1 MSADKPRA
9 IPVSSEQSD
18 SSQLARFL
26 LSTKLKPLPRRDMYP
41 YMLADG
47 VNLQADAAP
56 AEGAGSDMTV
66 RIFTQLL
73 SLRWH
78 LPDVC
83 DLKFTV
89 SLLLANTRCPPTL
102 SALGHCLP
110 YLTYTEHGI
119 LSMVAAG
126 TCSLRISGFSTGAHS
141 FSVNNPVH
149 IPGVG
154 TFQLSSIEAAPVDVR
169 GRKGGG
175 MDVDASLTKV
185 VTPDPEK
192 LQNLTS
198 ENEVRFTP
206 ALFHCSTATTV

>member
-1 MSADKPRA
+1 
-9 IPVSSEQSD
+9 
-18 SSQLARFL
+18 
-26 LSTKLKPLPRRDMYP
+26 
-41 YMLADG
+41 
-47 VNLQADAAP
+47 
-56 AEGAGSDMTV
+56 
-66 RIFTQLL
+66 
-73 SLRWH
+73 
-78 LPDVC
+78 
-83 DLKFTV
+83 
-89 SLLLANTRCPPTL
+89 
-102 SALGHCLP
+102 
-110 YLTYTEHGI
+110 
-119 LSMVAAG
+119 MVVTG

-169 GRKGGG
+169 GRKSGG

-206 ALFHCSTATTV
+206 ALSHCSTAATI